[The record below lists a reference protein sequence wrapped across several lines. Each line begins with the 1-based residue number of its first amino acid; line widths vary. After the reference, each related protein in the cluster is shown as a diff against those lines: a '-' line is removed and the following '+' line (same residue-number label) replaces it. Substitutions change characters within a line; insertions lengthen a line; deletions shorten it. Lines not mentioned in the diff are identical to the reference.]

1 MPVRVSGKLDL
12 WSRANCGIFLGLE
25 GRQKLGHRE
34 EYDWINMR
42 LVSTILLTLR
52 KEWICDPAKWYKK
65 ECTGRQFINGA
76 FCELATCSVKAMF
89 TDQIAP
95 WLAD

>member
-12 WSRANCGIFLGLE
+12 WSRANYGIFLGLE

-65 ECTGRQFINGA
+65 ECTGRQFMNGA